1 MYLHMLSLSS
11 YTHGIHGVKEG
22 KGYVIAFYFTFY
34 QDITMVRLM
43 GESDG
48 FMVSVR
54 FQFGFFLTI
63 LSVGIHGIEPASYCS

>member
-1 MYLHMLSLSS
+1 MYIQCHMLSLSS

-43 GESDG
+43 GDG

-63 LSVGIHGIEPASYCS
+63 LCVGIHGVEPALYRS